1 MIAANILR
9 TLPSCSNFSISTA
22 TEYGSSWPVSLKI
35 FSLIISAA
43 KNHEVIITIEEGSF
57 GGFGSSVLSL
67 LSNNALLDNGLKIRN
82 LILPDKFISHA
93 SPEEMYV
100 EAKLVSED
108 IVEKV
113 LGILKIQSPD
123 LKVVNPK

>member
-1 MIAANILR
+1 MGLSASVIDARFAKPLD
-9 TLPSCSNFSISTA
+9 
-22 TEYGSSWPVSLKI
+22 EK
-35 FSLIISAA
+35 LIISAA

-100 EAKLVSED
+100 EAKLESED
-108 IVEKV
+108 IEEKV